1 MPSPENFLTYTQ
13 WSAWVMLACGI
24 AAGLAFVFKWNFRFR
39 MVGVTSFM
47 GVMTV
52 GLLALS
58 LVPIS
63 QTVVPGAAK
72 FALVYD
78 TGAANVVIAVPPTLT
93 KTALE
98 ATLKQAAG
106 NLFSSGRGGQ
116 GNTQLLIRARTV
128 IHPEAGVS
136 VPLYLG
142 QIQRSLSKRNDPEMA
157 ITVFD
162 ENLARLPKATLPE
175 LASSSSAG

>member
-1 MPSPENFLTYTQ
+1 MPSPENFLIYTR
-13 WSAWVMLACGI
+13 WSAWIMLACGV
-24 AAGLAFVFKWNFRFR
+24 AAGLAFVFKQNYRFR
-39 MVGVTSFM
+39 LVGVTSFM

-63 QTVVPGAAK
+63 QTVVPGAEK

-78 TGAANVVIAVPPTLT
+78 TGAANVVITVPPTIT
-93 KTALE
+93 KTSLE

-106 NLFSSGRGGQ
+106 NLYSTGRSGR

-136 VPLYLG
+136 IPLYLG
-142 QIQRSLSKRNDPEMA
+142 QIQRSLSQRNDSEMVVM
-157 ITVFD
+157 VFD
-162 ENLARLPKATLPE
+162 ENLARLPKVAV
-175 LASSSSAG
+175 SRNAG

>member
-13 WSAWVMLACGI
+13 WCAWAMLACGV
-24 AAGLAFVFKWNFRFR
+24 AAGLGFVFKWGFRFR
-39 MVGVTSFM
+39 LVGITSFM
-47 GVMTV
+47 GVLTV
-52 GLLALS
+52 GLFALT
-58 LVPIS
+58 LMPLS
-63 QTVVPGAAK
+63 QTVVPGAGK
-72 FALVYD
+72 YSLVYD

-93 KTALE
+93 RASLE

-106 NLFSSGRGGQ
+106 NLFSTGRAGQ

-142 QIQRSLSKRNDPEMA
+142 QIQRSLSQRDDSEMV
-157 ITVFD
+157 ITVFE
-162 ENLARLPKATLPE
+162 ENLARLPKVDG
-175 LASSSSAG
+175 SSNAG

>member
-1 MPSPENFLTYTQ
+1 MLSPESFLIYTQ
-13 WSAWVMLACGI
+13 WCAWAMLACGVV
-24 AAGLAFVFKWNFRFR
+24 AGLAFVFKWGFRFR
-39 MVGVTSFM
+39 LVGVTSFM
-47 GVMTV
+47 GVLTV
-52 GLLALS
+52 GLFALT
-58 LVPIS
+58 LMPLS
-63 QTVVPGAAK
+63 QTVVPGAGK
-72 FALVYD
+72 YSLVYD

-93 KTALE
+93 KESLE

-106 NLFSSGRGGQ
+106 NLFSTGRSGQ

-142 QIQRSLSKRNDPEMA
+142 QIQRSLSQRNDSEMV

-162 ENLARLPKATLPE
+162 ENLARLPKIAD
-175 LASSSSAG
+175 SSHAG

>member
-24 AAGLAFVFKWNFRFR
+24 AAGLAFVFKWGFRFR
-39 MVGVTSFM
+39 LVGVTSFM

-63 QTVVPGAAK
+63 QTVVPGAEK
-72 FALVYD
+72 FSLVYD
-78 TGAANVVIAVPPTLT
+78 TGAATVVIAVPPTLT
-93 KTALE
+93 KPALE

-106 NLFSSGRGGQ
+106 NLFSSGRAGQ

-128 IHPEAGVS
+128 IHPEPGVS

-142 QIQRSLSKRNDPEMA
+142 QIQRSLSRRNDTNMA
-157 ITVFD
+157 VTFFD
-162 ENLARLPKATLPE
+162 KNLAQLPKVAPKVV
-175 LASSSSAG
+175 SPSGAG